1 MDCKDFWT
9 AFAAI
14 GTTAGAIVSSA
25 VFVLTYIQYRLSK
38 ETKLKIKIKTV
49 NNLFEENTTDSDKFL
64 VFDFYNKGLI
74 NLSVKRIYVKLFGDI
89 YDLTKIIES
98 KVILN
103 DCRTKLPVEVTNSLS
118 VSVAITYSSLYDL
131 INYVEELNDKKIKY
145 LKFIIQEGTGKEYIK
160 KIGINR
166 L

>member
-1 MDCKDFWT
+1 M
-9 AFAAI
+9 
-14 GTTAGAIVSSA
+14 
-25 VFVLTYIQYRLSK
+25 
-38 ETKLKIKIKTV
+38 
-49 NNLFEENTTDSDKFL
+49 
-64 VFDFYNKGLI
+64 
-74 NLSVKRIYVKLFGDI
+74 
-89 YDLTKIIES
+89 TKIIES